1 MVDVHVPNLYIIII
15 PFITRWRFDWNV
27 HIMYMLSNQ
36 GVGLGGWLQQIF
48 NAKWKSLEVRD
59 EMMMMMMM
67 MVPTQAYFKLPLG
80 RLYDREKQAGSLFTD
95 PRFER
100 VWRLP
105 NMYQSW

>member
-59 EMMMMMMM
+59 EMMMMMTKTT
-67 MVPTQAYFKLPLG
+67 VYEWKSKTGDIQFLQLELILIFYCLDFFQLQL
-80 RLYDREKQAGSLFTD
+80 LIVSLWLT
-95 PRFER
+95 
-100 VWRLP
+100 L
-105 NMYQSW
+105 